1 MATRIEEARS
11 SGPLHLWRGVCRA
24 RTRLLRGPNLLLTPV
39 KTEDAH
45 LRRLAFLRQN
55 YPHFGEQCLKVRDK
69 AGKLVPLAFTP
80 TQSIIHA
87 SAEAQKAETGKVR
100 AITLKYRRAGAS
112 SYILGRGYHRAS
124 LNHGVSVA
132 IMAHLGSSV
141 NALYRIVRRFQDN
154 NEFAPALGSANIK
167 GLEFEGMDSRYA
179 IYSSETEDAGRGDE
193 ISFLHLSEAGVIDNL
208 EEQMAGIGNCVSDM
222 PGTEIWL
229 EGTAKQPFGPFFER
243 CMDCLKGASEYKLI
257 FVPWNKDPG
266 CYSEPPADFQLQEER
281 DHEAFLSE
289 RELHEINGLTLG
301 QIFWRRRKMGGARN
315 IIRWSREF
323 PLTVSEAFNA
333 VEEEAFISPVDVQ
346 RARKAN
352 ILAHGA
358 TVMGVDPAS
367 MGGDRFTIAVRQGR
381 KVKSVQSRTKV
392 KFNEGLEWVRAAIED
407 HKPDR
412 VFIDA
417 GGGGNGDA
425 ISSALRD
432 DQRYATIIRPVNFGA
447 TSQAKMA
454 RPDKPGPKNRKA
466 EMAMRLKDALSS
478 VEGLDIPDDDALAAD
493 FCSPQIQWINQEGD
507 FQLVPKNKLKHRSHD
522 LFDAVGL
529 TYADPYVQPL
539 NYVPVMDSNGRP
551 VDNLPKIPGLPPA
564 GSSWMS

>member
-1 MATRIEEARS
+1 MT
-11 SGPLHLWRGVCRA
+11 
-24 RTRLLRGPNLLLTPV
+24 LLSPV
-39 KTEDAH
+39 AGQDVE
-45 LRRLAFLRQN
+45 LRRLAYFRQN
-55 YPHFGEQCLKVRDK
+55 YPDFAEQCLKVRDK
-69 AGKLVPLAFTP
+69 AGKLVPLKFTP
-80 TQSIIHA
+80 TQRIIH
-87 SAEAQKAETGKVR
+87 SEAEAQKADTGVVR

-112 SYILGRGYHRAS
+112 SYILGRGYSRAA

-141 NALYRIVRRFQDN
+141 NALYRIVQRFQDN
-154 NEFAPALGSANIK
+154 NPIAPVLGRSNIK

-193 ISFLHLSEAGVIDNL
+193 INFLHLSEAGIIDNL

-257 FVPWNKDPG
+257 FVPWTKDPD
-266 CYSEPPADFQLQEER
+266 CYSEPPEGFELQQER
-281 DHEAFLSE
+281 DHEAFMSE
-289 RELHEINGLTLG
+289 QELHEISGMTLG
-301 QIFWRRRKMGGARN
+301 QIYWRRRKMNGARN
-315 IIRWSREF
+315 IIRWTREF
-323 PLTVSEAFNA
+323 PNSVSDAFNA
-333 VEEEAFISPVDVQ
+333 VEEDAFISPVDVQ
-346 RARKAN
+346 RARKAS
-352 ILAHGA
+352 IVAHGA
-358 TVMGVDPAS
+358 VVVGVDPAS
-367 MGGDRFTIAVRQGR
+367 MGGDRFTIAVRKGR
-381 KVKSVQSRTKV
+381 KVLSVQHRTKV
-392 KFNEGLEWVRAAIED
+392 KFNEGLEWVRAVIED

-432 DQRYATIIRPVNFGA
+432 DPRYTNIVRGVNFGGV
-447 TSQAKMA
+447 SQAKLR

-466 EMAMRLKDALSS
+466 EMAGRLRDALAS

-493 FCSPQIQWINQEGD
+493 FCSPQVHWINQEGD
-507 FQLVPKNKLKHRSHD
+507 WQLVPKTKLKARSHD

-529 TYADPYVQPL
+529 TYADEFVAPL
-539 NYVPVMDSNGRP
+539 IASAGLDTHGRP
-551 VDNLPKIPGLPPA
+551 IGEHRPPGAPPI

>member
-1 MATRIEEARS
+1 M
-11 SGPLHLWRGVCRA
+11 
-24 RTRLLRGPNLLLTPV
+24 LLTPANG
-39 KTEDAH
+39 EDAQ
-45 LRRLAFLRQN
+45 LRRLAFLRNN
-55 YPHFGEQCLKVRDK
+55 YPAFGEQCLRVRDK
-69 AGKLVPLAFTP
+69 GGKLVPLSFTP
-80 TQSIIHA
+80 TQRIIHHM
-87 SAEAQKAETGKVR
+87 AEEQKAEKGLVR
-100 AITLKYRRAGAS
+100 AICLKYRRAGAS
-112 SYILGRGYHRAS
+112 SYILGRGYHRS
-124 LNHGVSVA
+124 TLNTGVSTA

-154 NEFAPALGSANIK
+154 NPIAPPLGTANIK

-208 EEQMAGIGNCVSDM
+208 EEQMAGIGNCVSDR

-229 EGTAKQPFGPFFER
+229 EGTAKQPFGPFYER
-243 CMDCLKGASEYKLI
+243 CMDSLRNASEYKLI
-257 FVPWNKDPG
+257 FVPWNKDPD
-266 CYSEPPADFQLQEER
+266 CFTQPPEDFELNDER

-333 VEEEAFISPVDVQ
+333 VEEDAFISPVDVQ
-346 RARKAN
+346 RARKAS
-352 ILAHGA
+352 IIPHGP
-358 TVMGVDPAS
+358 VVVGVDPAS
-367 MGGDRFTIAVRQGR
+367 MGGDRFTIAIRQGR
-381 KVKSVQSRTKV
+381 KVISVTYRTKV
-392 KFNEGLEWVRAAIED
+392 SFNEGLEWVRAVIED
-407 HKPDR
+407 YKPDR

-425 ISSALRD
+425 ISSSLRD
-432 DQRYATIIRPVNFGA
+432 DPRYAQIIRPVNFGA
-447 TSQAKMA
+447 TSQAKLR

-466 EMAMRLKDALSS
+466 EMAMRLRDALAS

-493 FCSPQIQWINQEGD
+493 FCTPQIHWINQEGD
-507 FQLVPKNKLKHRSHD
+507 WQLVPKAKLKTRSHD

-529 TYADPYVQPL
+529 TYADEYVNPL
-539 NYVPVMDSNGRP
+539 QEVPVSGSYKKAQII
-551 VDNLPKIPGLPPA
+551 PKGCPPPGT
-564 GSSWMS
+564 GWMS